1 MKQTVTIEVEFERN
15 YEVAENQERIVTR
28 EMVLDAWS
36 TNTIVECLHARI
48 KACKTNLYDNRNRVT
63 SVDESGICYLTKS
76 GRIHRYNLQ
85 SVERME
91 EAIEKLNSFDYKNL
105 TPAEALQILKALYW
119 VDAKK
124 RNILYDGVSFDD
136 LYSSLLEYICASKDS
151 LSL

>member
-15 YEVAENQERIVTR
+15 YEVAEDQERIVTR

-36 TNTIVECLHARI
+36 TTIMECLHARI

-63 SVDESGICYLTKS
+63 SVDESGIYYLTTS
-76 GRIHRYNLQ
+76 GRIRGYHLQ

-119 VDAKK
+119 VDVKK

-136 LYSSLLEYICASKDS
+136 LYSSLLEYVCASKDS